1 MSTLDP
7 GVSGRHQRGFS
18 LLELLVTLFVVVLV
32 TSLVTLN
39 IGSGD
44 RDLLLRTAVE
54 SLADSASY
62 ALDEAQFTGMNY
74 GLMLHM
80 EDEGGQWRYRY
91 DWWEQTPVGWREPA
105 SGKDIFAPAQLP
117 AGLEL
122 QLELDG
128 LIQEQDLLLG
138 NSPAPQPQIL
148 LYASGETV
156 PGAIELRDR
165 DTGEVL
171 WRIEWDLLGNFQTLQ
186 RGRPLA
192 EEGF

>member
-1 MSTLDP
+1 MN
-7 GVSGRHQRGFS
+7 GRYQRGFS

-44 RDLLLRTAVE
+44 REVLQRAAVE
-54 SLADSASY
+54 ALADSASY

-80 EDEGGQWRYRY
+80 ENEDGQWRYRY
-91 DWWEQTPVGWREPA
+91 DWWEQTAVGWRTPA
-105 SGKDIFAPAQLP
+105 SGKDVFAPARLP
-117 AGLEL
+117 SGLDL

-128 LIQEQDLLLG
+128 LIQEQELLAN
-138 NSPAPQPQIL
+138 NSEAPRPQVI

-165 DTGEVL
+165 ESGEL
-171 WRIEWDLLGNFQTLQ
+171 RWRIEWNLLGDFQVLS
-186 RGRPLA
+186 RGESLD
-192 EEGF
+192 EGVF